1 MIMNRKPIYISN
13 PMTKRAHYKMVI
25 KLLLE
30 DIEDYESCK
39 EHANMNVLENPSY
52 FCYACKRDTLL
63 SVQLRGLADLFR
75 DTEMQRE
82 RAEDC
87 IKALKQE
94 LEK

>member
-1 MIMNRKPIYISN
+1 
-13 PMTKRAHYKMVI
+13 
-25 KLLLE
+25 
-30 DIEDYESCK
+30 
-39 EHANMNVLENPSY
+39 
-52 FCYACKRDTLL
+52 
-63 SVQLRGLADLFR
+63 VQLRGLADLFR

>member
-1 MIMNRKPIYISN
+1 
-13 PMTKRAHYKMVI
+13 
-25 KLLLE
+25 
-30 DIEDYESCK
+30 
-39 EHANMNVLENPSY
+39 MNVLENPSY